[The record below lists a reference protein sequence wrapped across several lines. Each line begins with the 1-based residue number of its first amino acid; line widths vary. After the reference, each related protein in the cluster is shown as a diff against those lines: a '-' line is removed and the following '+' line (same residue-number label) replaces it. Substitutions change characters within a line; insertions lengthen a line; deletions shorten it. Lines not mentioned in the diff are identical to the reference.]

1 MEFAAAVLVT
11 NVVGHTVVTAAVF
24 MDGEFITRRVLK
36 IATVPGIAVPPTL
49 AHFITL
55 ILTWR
60 RNKAM
65 NIARITG
72 SLALVVSLT
81 TAVTNLYGQAQPEAS
96 QVVARVSGT
105 DLTLVDLQQKEGGKL
120 LQAEY
125 QYYLNERKAL
135 EDLIDTRLLA
145 DEARKRNISL
155 DQLLD
160 TEVYKGVKD
169 PTEDQLEVYYEGL
182 DTQQPYQAVREDV
195 LQHIRELRRTK
206 ARAAFVENLRKE
218 AKINI
223 LLMPPSA
230 NVEIAK
236 AYSSGSLNAP
246 VVLVE
251 FADYECPYC
260 QKVNPQIQ
268 QLKKEYGDNL
278 TVIYKDFPLPM
289 HHGSEKA
296 AEASRCAGE
305 QGKFWEYHDVLFYS
319 RLIDVDAL
327 KEHARV
333 LNLDGDRFDTCL
345 DSGKQASAVKQDLDE
360 AKSLG
365 LTGTP
370 SFFVN
375 GHFFSGVV
383 DYAALKDIVNQQLNL
398 AASQH
403 REQQI
408 SKK

>member
-1 MEFAAAVLVT
+1 MKTAHIASLLVM
-11 NVVGHTVVTAAVF
+11 GLSLTAAT
-24 MDGEFITRRVLK
+24 I
-36 IATVPGIAVPPTL
+36 
-49 AHFITL
+49 
-55 ILTWR
+55 
-60 RNKAM
+60 
-65 NIARITG
+65 
-72 SLALVVSLT
+72 
-81 TAVTNLYGQAQPEAS
+81 LYGQAAQEPR
-96 QVVARVSGT
+96 QVVARVSGA
-105 DLTLVDLQQKEGGKL
+105 DLTLSDLQQDEGGKL

-135 EDLIDTRLLA
+135 EELIDNRLLG
-145 DEARKRNISL
+145 DEARKKNISL
-155 DQLLD
+155 EQLLE

-182 DTQQPYQAVREDV
+182 DTQEPYKSVREDV

-206 ARAAFVENLRKE
+206 ARAAYVEQLRKD
-218 AKINI
+218 AKINVM
-223 LLMPPSA
+223 LMPPSA
-230 NVEIAK
+230 QVDVSK
-236 AYSSGSLNAP
+236 AYARGSDNAP

-251 FADYECPYC
+251 FADYQCPYC

-278 TVIYKDFPLPM
+278 TVIFKDFPLPM

-319 RLIDVDAL
+319 KLLDVDAL

-333 LNLDGDRFDTCL
+333 LKLDGDRFDTCL
-345 DSGKQASAVKQDLDE
+345 DSGAETGAVKKDLDE

-398 AASQH
+398 VATQH
-403 REQQI
+403 QEI

>member
-1 MEFAAAVLVT
+1 MKTAHLVSTLVGIVVAAS
-11 NVVGHTVVTAAVF
+11 
-24 MDGEFITRRVLK
+24 
-36 IATVPGIAVPPTL
+36 AT
-49 AHFITL
+49 
-55 ILTWR
+55 
-60 RNKAM
+60 
-65 NIARITG
+65 
-72 SLALVVSLT
+72 
-81 TAVTNLYGQAQPEAS
+81 LYGQVGQEPH
-96 QVVARVSGT
+96 QVVARVSGA
-105 DLTLVDLQQKEGGKL
+105 DLTLSDLKSDEGGKL

-135 EDLIDTRLLA
+135 EELIDNRLLS
-145 DEARKRNISL
+145 DEARKKGMSL
-155 DQLLD
+155 DQLLEN
-160 TEVYKGVKD
+160 EVYKGVKD

-182 DTQQPYQAVREDV
+182 DTQDSYQSIRGDV
-195 LQHIRELRRTK
+195 LQHIRDLRRTK
-206 ARAAFVENLRKE
+206 ARSAYVEQLRKD

-230 NVEIAK
+230 KVDTAK
-236 AYSSGSLNAP
+236 AYTKGSQEAP

-251 FADYECPYC
+251 FADYQCPYC
-260 QKVNPQIQ
+260 QKVNSQIQ
-268 QLKKEYGDNL
+268 QLKKEYGDSL

-289 HHGSEKA
+289 HHTAEKA

-319 RLIDVDAL
+319 KQLEVDQL
-327 KEHARV
+327 KEDARV
-333 LNLDGDRFDTCL
+333 LKLDGDRFDTCL
-345 DSGKQASAVKQDLDE
+345 DNGTEANAVKKDLDE

-383 DYAALKDIVNQQLNL
+383 DYAALKDIINQQLNR
-398 AASQH
+398 AAAQH
-403 REQQI
+403 QLI

>member
-1 MEFAAAVLVT
+1 MNTRRTASLLVIGLFALSAAA
-11 NVVGHTVVTAAVF
+11 
-24 MDGEFITRRVLK
+24 I
-36 IATVPGIAVPPTL
+36 
-49 AHFITL
+49 
-55 ILTWR
+55 
-60 RNKAM
+60 
-65 NIARITG
+65 
-72 SLALVVSLT
+72 
-81 TAVTNLYGQAQPEAS
+81 LYGQTAQDPV
-96 QVVARVSGT
+96 QVVARVSGA
-105 DLTLVDLQQKEGGKL
+105 DLTLADLKQLEGGKL
-120 LQAEY
+120 LQAQY

-135 EDLIDTRLLA
+135 EELIDNRLLA

-160 TEVYKGVKD
+160 TDVYKGVKD

-182 DTQQPYQAVREDV
+182 DTQDSFASVRDDV
-195 LQHIRELRRTK
+195 LQHIRDLRRSK
-206 ARAAFVENLRKE
+206 ARAAFVEQLRKQ
-218 AKINI
+218 AQINI
-223 LLMPPSA
+223 MLMPPSA
-230 NVEIAK
+230 HVDIAK
-236 AYSSGSLNAP
+236 AYTHGDSNAP

-251 FADYECPYC
+251 FADYQCPYC

-278 TVIYKDFPLPM
+278 TVIFKDFPLPM
-289 HHGSEKA
+289 HHSSEKA
-296 AEASRCAGE
+296 AEASRCAGQ

-319 RLIDVDAL
+319 KEIEVDAL

-333 LNLDGDRFDTCL
+333 LKLDGDRFDTCL
-345 DSGKQASAVKQDLDE
+345 DSGAEAAAVKKDLDE

-398 AASQH
+398 AGAQ
-403 REQQI
+403 RPQI
-408 SKK
+408 SAR

>member
-1 MEFAAAVLVT
+1 MEFAVAVLVT
-11 NVVGHTVVTAAVF
+11 NVVGHTVVTAAAF

-125 QYYLNERKAL
+125 QFYLNERKAL

-230 NVEIAK
+230 DVEIAK

-327 KEHARV
+327 KNHART

-345 DSGKQASAVKQDLDE
+345 DSGKQAASVKQDLDE

>member
-1 MEFAAAVLVT
+1 
-11 NVVGHTVVTAAVF
+11 
-24 MDGEFITRRVLK
+24 
-36 IATVPGIAVPPTL
+36 
-49 AHFITL
+49 
-55 ILTWR
+55 
-60 RNKAM
+60 M
-65 NIARITG
+65 NIARIAG
-72 SLALVVSLT
+72 SLVLALPLT
-81 TAVTNLYGQAQPEAS
+81 VAANLYGQAEPETS

-105 DLTLVDLQQKEGGKL
+105 DLTFADLQQKEGGKL

-135 EDLIDTRLLA
+135 EELIDNRLLA

-182 DTQQPYQAVREDV
+182 DTQEPYQAVREDV

-206 ARAAFVENLRKE
+206 ARAAFVESLRKE

-223 LLMPPSA
+223 LMMPPSA
-230 NVEIAK
+230 VVNVAK
-236 AYSSGSLNAP
+236 AYTHGAQNAP

-268 QLKKEYGDNL
+268 QLEKEYGDNL
-278 TVIYKDFPLPM
+278 TVIFKDFPLPM

-319 RLIDVDAL
+319 RQVEIDAL

-333 LNLDGDRFDTCL
+333 LKLDGDRFDTCL
-345 DSGKQASAVKQDLDE
+345 DNGMEAAAVKKDLEE
-360 AKSLG
+360 ARSLG

-375 GHFFSGVV
+375 GHFVSGVV

-398 AASQH
+398 AVSTRQQA
-403 REQQI
+403 QI
-408 SKK
+408 SQK

>member
-1 MEFAAAVLVT
+1 MTTAHRMSTLAVGIFLA
-11 NVVGHTVVTAAVF
+11 TAA
-24 MDGEFITRRVLK
+24 
-36 IATVPGIAVPPTL
+36 
-49 AHFITL
+49 
-55 ILTWR
+55 ILH
-60 RNKAM
+60 
-65 NIARITG
+65 
-72 SLALVVSLT
+72 
-81 TAVTNLYGQAQPEAS
+81 GQAGPES
-96 QVVARVSGT
+96 RQLVARVSGV
-105 DLTLVDLQQKEGGKL
+105 DLTLSDLRSDQGGKL

-135 EDLIDTRLLA
+135 EELIDNRLLA
-145 DEARKRNISL
+145 DEARKKGIPL
-155 DQLLD
+155 DQLLE

-182 DTQQPYQAVREDV
+182 DTQDSYQSVRDDV
-195 LQHIRELRRTK
+195 LQHIRELRRSK
-206 ARAAFVENLRKE
+206 ARAAYVDQLRKQ

-230 NVEIAK
+230 HVNTAK
-236 AYSSGSLNAP
+236 AYSKGETNAP

-251 FADYECPYC
+251 FADYQCPYC

-268 QLKKEYGDNL
+268 QLKKEYGEAL
-278 TVIYKDFPLPM
+278 TVVYKDFPLPM

-319 RLIDVDAL
+319 KQLEVDEL

-333 LNLDGDRFDTCL
+333 LKLDGDRFDTCL
-345 DSGKQASAVKQDLDE
+345 DSGAEASAVKSDLEE
-360 AKSLG
+360 AKGLG

-383 DYAALKDIVNQQLNL
+383 DYAALKDIVNQQLNGV
-398 AASQH
+398 AAQH
-403 REQQI
+403 QMI

>member
-1 MEFAAAVLVT
+1 MKIEHVASLLLM
-11 NVVGHTVVTAAVF
+11 GLPLTAATIVF
-24 MDGEFITRRVLK
+24 GQ
-36 IATVPGIAVPPTL
+36 
-49 AHFITL
+49 
-55 ILTWR
+55 
-60 RNKAM
+60 
-65 NIARITG
+65 
-72 SLALVVSLT
+72 
-81 TAVTNLYGQAQPEAS
+81 TAQESV
-96 QVVARVSGT
+96 QVVARVSGAN
-105 DLTLVDLQQKEGGKL
+105 LTLGDLQQQEGGKL

-135 EDLIDTRLLA
+135 EELIDNRLLL
-145 DEARKRNISL
+145 DEARTRAIPL

-182 DTQQPYQAVREDV
+182 DSQEPFQSVREDV

-206 ARAAFVENLRKE
+206 ARAAYVEQLRKQ

-230 NVEIAK
+230 PVDVAK
-236 AYSSGSLNAP
+236 AYTHGAEDAP
-246 VVLVE
+246 VVLIE
-251 FADYECPYC
+251 FADYQCPYC

-278 TVIYKDFPLPM
+278 TVIFKDFPLPM

-319 RLIDVDAL
+319 KQIEVDEL

-333 LNLDGDRFDTCL
+333 LKLDGDRFDTCL
-345 DSGKQASAVKQDLDE
+345 DGGTEAAAVKKDLDE

-398 AASQH
+398 VAAQ
-403 REQQI
+403 RQQI

>member
-1 MEFAAAVLVT
+1 MKTAHIASLLVMGLSLTAAA
-11 NVVGHTVVTAAVF
+11 A
-24 MDGEFITRRVLK
+24 
-36 IATVPGIAVPPTL
+36 
-49 AHFITL
+49 
-55 ILTWR
+55 
-60 RNKAM
+60 
-65 NIARITG
+65 
-72 SLALVVSLT
+72 
-81 TAVTNLYGQAQPEAS
+81 LYGQAAQEPR
-96 QVVARVSGT
+96 QVVARVSGA
-105 DLTLVDLQQKEGGKL
+105 DLTLSDLQQDEGGKL

-135 EDLIDTRLLA
+135 EELIDNRLLG
-145 DEARKRNISL
+145 DEARKKNIPL
-155 DQLLD
+155 EQLLD

-182 DTQQPYQAVREDV
+182 DTQEPYQSVREDV

-206 ARAAFVENLRKE
+206 ARAAYVEQLRKE
-218 AKINI
+218 AKINVM
-223 LLMPPSA
+223 LMPPSA
-230 NVEIAK
+230 QVNVSK
-236 AYSSGSLNAP
+236 AYARGSDNAP

-251 FADYECPYC
+251 FADYQCPYC

-278 TVIYKDFPLPM
+278 TVIFKDFPLPM

-319 RLIDVDAL
+319 KLLDVDAL

-333 LNLDGDRFDTCL
+333 LKLDGDRFDTCL
-345 DSGKQASAVKQDLDE
+345 DSGAETGAVKKDLDE

-383 DYAALKDIVNQQLNL
+383 DYAALKDIVNQQMNL
-398 AASQH
+398 VATQH
-403 REQQI
+403 QEI
-408 SKK
+408 SKR

>member
-1 MEFAAAVLVT
+1 
-11 NVVGHTVVTAAVF
+11 
-24 MDGEFITRRVLK
+24 
-36 IATVPGIAVPPTL
+36 
-49 AHFITL
+49 
-55 ILTWR
+55 
-60 RNKAM
+60 
-65 NIARITG
+65 
-72 SLALVVSLT
+72 
-81 TAVTNLYGQAQPEAS
+81 
-96 QVVARVSGT
+96 
-105 DLTLVDLQQKEGGKL
+105 
-120 LQAEY
+120 
-125 QYYLNERKAL
+125 
-135 EDLIDTRLLA
+135 LA
-145 DEARKRNISL
+145 DEARRRNIPL

-160 TEVYKGVKD
+160 AEVYKGVKD
-169 PTEDQLEVYYEGL
+169 PTEDQLQVYYEGL
-182 DTQQPYQAVREDV
+182 DSQQPYEAVREDV
-195 LQHIRELRRTK
+195 LQHIRDLRRTK
-206 ARAAFVENLRKE
+206 ARTAFVENLRKE

-223 LLMPPSA
+223 MLMPPSA
-230 NVEIAK
+230 DVDIAK
-236 AYSSGSLNAP
+236 AYSSGSQNAP

-278 TVIYKDFPLPM
+278 TVIFKDFPLPM

-319 RLIDVDAL
+319 RLIEVDAL

-333 LNLDGDRFDTCL
+333 LKLDGDRFDTCL
-345 DSGKQASAVKQDLDE
+345 DSGKEAAAVKQDLDE

-398 AASQH
+398 AASPHQKQQNP
-403 REQQI
+403 EQQI
-408 SKK
+408 SRK

>member
-1 MEFAAAVLVT
+1 MKTAHIASLLVM
-11 NVVGHTVVTAAVF
+11 GLSLTAAT
-24 MDGEFITRRVLK
+24 I
-36 IATVPGIAVPPTL
+36 
-49 AHFITL
+49 
-55 ILTWR
+55 
-60 RNKAM
+60 
-65 NIARITG
+65 
-72 SLALVVSLT
+72 
-81 TAVTNLYGQAQPEAS
+81 LYGQAAQEPR
-96 QVVARVSGT
+96 QVVARVSGA
-105 DLTLVDLQQKEGGKL
+105 DLTLSDLQQDEGGKL

-135 EDLIDTRLLA
+135 EELIDNRLLG
-145 DEARKRNISL
+145 DEARKKNIPL
-155 DQLLD
+155 EQLLE

-182 DTQQPYQAVREDV
+182 DTQEPYKSVREDV

-206 ARAAFVENLRKE
+206 ARAAYVEQLRKE
-218 AKINI
+218 AKINVM
-223 LLMPPSA
+223 LMPPSA
-230 NVEIAK
+230 QVDVSK
-236 AYSSGSLNAP
+236 AYARGSDNAP

-251 FADYECPYC
+251 FADYQCPYC

-278 TVIYKDFPLPM
+278 TVIFKDFPLPM

-319 RLIDVDAL
+319 KLLDVDAL

-333 LNLDGDRFDTCL
+333 LKLDGDRFDTCL
-345 DSGKQASAVKQDLDE
+345 DSGAETGAVKKDLDE

-398 AASQH
+398 VATQH
-403 REQQI
+403 QEI

>member
-1 MEFAAAVLVT
+1 MLIIGIFALSAAA
-11 NVVGHTVVTAAVF
+11 
-24 MDGEFITRRVLK
+24 I
-36 IATVPGIAVPPTL
+36 
-49 AHFITL
+49 
-55 ILTWR
+55 
-60 RNKAM
+60 
-65 NIARITG
+65 
-72 SLALVVSLT
+72 
-81 TAVTNLYGQAQPEAS
+81 LYGQTAQDPA
-96 QVVARVSGT
+96 QVVARVGGA
-105 DLTLVDLQQKEGGKL
+105 DLTLTDLKQLEGGKL
-120 LQAEY
+120 LQAQY

-135 EDLIDTRLLA
+135 EELIDNRLLA

-182 DTQQPYQAVREDV
+182 DTQDSFASVREDV

-206 ARAAFVENLRKE
+206 ARAAFVEQLRKQ

-223 LLMPPSA
+223 MLMPPSA
-230 NVEIAK
+230 QVDVAK
-236 AYSSGSLNAP
+236 AYTRGDSNAP

-251 FADYECPYC
+251 FADYQCPYC

-278 TVIYKDFPLPM
+278 TVIFKDFPLPM

-319 RLIDVDAL
+319 KEIEPDAL

-333 LNLDGDRFDTCL
+333 LKLDGDRFDTCL
-345 DSGKQASAVKQDLDE
+345 DNGAEAAAVKKDLDE

-383 DYAALKDIVNQQLNL
+383 DYAALKDIVNQQLNM
-398 AASQH
+398 AGAQ
-403 REQQI
+403 RPQI
-408 SKK
+408 SSK

>member
-1 MEFAAAVLVT
+1 MKT
-11 NVVGHTVVTAAVF
+11 
-24 MDGEFITRRVLK
+24 
-36 IATVPGIAVPPTL
+36 
-49 AHFITL
+49 
-55 ILTWR
+55 
-60 RNKAM
+60 
-65 NIARITG
+65 
-72 SLALVVSLT
+72 ALVANSLVMGLCL
-81 TAVTNLYGQAQPEAS
+81 TAGTILYGQTGDGS
-96 QVVARVSGT
+96 LQVVARVSGA
-105 DLTLVDLQQKEGGKL
+105 DLTLSDLQQNESGKL

-135 EDLIDTRLLA
+135 EELIDNRLLA
-145 DEARKRNISL
+145 DEARRRSISL
-155 DQLLD
+155 EQLLD

-182 DTQQPYQAVREDV
+182 DTQDSYQSVRDDV
-195 LQHIRELRRTK
+195 LQHIRDLRRTK
-206 ARAAFVENLRKE
+206 ARAAYVEKLRQE

-230 NVEIAK
+230 QVNVAK
-236 AYSSGSLNAP
+236 AYTRGEQNAP

-251 FADYECPYC
+251 FADYQCPYC

-278 TVIYKDFPLPM
+278 TVIFKDFPLPM
-289 HHGSEKA
+289 HHSSEKA
-296 AEASRCAGE
+296 AEASRCAGQ

-319 RLIDVDAL
+319 KQIEVDAL

-333 LNLDGDRFDTCL
+333 LKLDGDRFDTCL
-345 DSGKQASAVKQDLDE
+345 DSGAEAGAVKKDLEE
-360 AKSLG
+360 AKGLG

-398 AASQH
+398 FAAQH
-403 REQQI
+403 QQI

>member
-1 MEFAAAVLVT
+1 MEFAVAVLVT
-11 NVVGHTVVTAAVF
+11 NVVGHTVVTAAAF

-36 IATVPGIAVPPTL
+36 IVTVPGIAVPPTL

-60 RNKAM
+60 RNRAM

-182 DTQQPYQAVREDV
+182 DSQQPYQAVREDV

-230 NVEIAK
+230 DVEIAK

-333 LNLDGDRFDTCL
+333 LKLDGDRFDTCL
-345 DSGKQASAVKQDLDE
+345 DSGKQAAAVKQDLDE

>member
-1 MEFAAAVLVT
+1 MKTAHIASLLVMGLSLTAAA
-11 NVVGHTVVTAAVF
+11 A
-24 MDGEFITRRVLK
+24 
-36 IATVPGIAVPPTL
+36 
-49 AHFITL
+49 
-55 ILTWR
+55 
-60 RNKAM
+60 
-65 NIARITG
+65 
-72 SLALVVSLT
+72 
-81 TAVTNLYGQAQPEAS
+81 LYGQAAQEPL
-96 QVVARVSGT
+96 QVVARVSGA
-105 DLTLVDLQQKEGGKL
+105 DLTLSDLQQDEGGKL

-135 EDLIDTRLLA
+135 EELIDNRLLG
-145 DEARKRNISL
+145 DEARKKNISL
-155 DQLLD
+155 EQLLG
-160 TEVYKGVKD
+160 TEVYKGVKG

-182 DTQQPYQAVREDV
+182 DTQEPYKSVREDV

-206 ARAAFVENLRKE
+206 ARAAYVEQLRKE
-218 AKINI
+218 AKINVM
-223 LLMPPSA
+223 LMPPSA
-230 NVEIAK
+230 QVDVSK
-236 AYSSGSLNAP
+236 AYARGSDSAP

-251 FADYECPYC
+251 FADYQCPYC

-278 TVIYKDFPLPM
+278 TVIFKDFPLPM

-319 RLIDVDAL
+319 KLLDVDAL

-333 LNLDGDRFDTCL
+333 LKLDGDRFDTCL
-345 DSGKQASAVKQDLDE
+345 DSGAETGAVKKDLDE

-398 AASQH
+398 VATQH
-403 REQQI
+403 
-408 SKK
+408 